1 MNGIDIGT
9 LNIAKKS
16 MSNHKGIN
24 IMSKIPTGITKPHI
38 GMVRKS
44 AGNKRNRYPHKL
56 SPTIAP

>member
-44 AGNKRNRYPHKL
+44 AGNKRNRYGHEFDPA
-56 SPTIAP
+56 IAL